1 MVELA
6 TLQGHDGHLE
16 ILQIVVGQRRV
27 GTQST
32 TELRVHI
39 VLDNIIAFLRLLGEE
54 LYSLVAQHPDADIGE
69 VIMIFLKLVQG
80 LDAGFLQ
87 HVLKHLGRF
96 ARTYEHTVV
105 LGH

>member
-6 TLQGHDGHLE
+6 TLQGHNGHLE
-16 ILQIVVGQRRV
+16 VKQILIWLRWVCAKGAA
-27 GTQST
+27 
-32 TELRVHI
+32 ELGVHV
-39 VLDNIIAFLRLLGEE
+39 VLDDIIAFLRLFGEE
-54 LYSLVAQHPDADIGE
+54 LYGFVAQHPDADIGE

-87 HVLKHLGRF
+87 HMLKHLGRF